1 MLIGFLDSGIDYQSA
16 LFRRLDGS
24 TRIEAI
30 WDQTIQS
37 GTPPESF
44 AYGSEYTRDM
54 IDEALRSDDPPSLVP
69 SVDETGHG
77 TYAAS
82 LAAGS
87 ADAGQQFLGAAPG
100 RPSLLS
106 NSSRPNNISGTIISS
121 PGRHLLSGNRS
132 DAGAPLPQRPGGFL
146 GMPLVVCMTCCT
158 SMGGHGYSPLPFL
171 IDGYSTRADHIT
183 VAGTGNEG
191 DQRHHYYGSVDSS
204 LEGRPWSSGS
214 TKMSPGSRWNCGRK
228 CPISSPSPSCRL
240 PGKIHPGSR
249 SGPMPDGRGFS
260 V

>member
-1 MLIGFLDSGIDYQSA
+1 PADMASLNQAGILPVQNYPTLQLNGDGVLIVFLDSGIDYQSA

-37 GTPPESF
+37 GTPPEAF

-54 IDEALRSDDPPSLVP
+54 IDEALRSDNPLSLVP

-100 RPSLLS
+100 ASIAVVKLKQAKLSL
-106 NSSRPNNISGTIISS
+106 
-121 PGRHLLSGNRS
+121 
-132 DAGAPLPQRPGGFL
+132 
-146 GMPLVVCMTCCT
+146 
-158 SMGGHGYSPLPFL
+158 
-171 IDGYSTRADHIT
+171 
-183 VAGTGNEG
+183 
-191 DQRHHYYGSVDSS
+191 
-204 LEGRPWSSGS
+204 
-214 TKMSPGSRWNCGRK
+214 
-228 CPISSPSPSCRL
+228 
-240 PGKIHPGSR
+240 
-249 SGPMPDGRGFS
+249 
-260 V
+260 